1 VSLFTRPSLRIVEP
15 PKPATY
21 PTKPERGPVEIT
33 PDGHGRFWLS
43 IRTASDGC
51 AFALVT
57 EDTMRTLADVIDD
70 ELKKANR

>member
-1 VSLFTRPSLRIVEP
+1 MSLFERPALRIVEP
-15 PKPATY
+15 PKPANY
-21 PTKPERGPVEIT
+21 PTKPEGGPVEIT
-33 PDGHGRFWLS
+33 RDGHGRFWLS

-70 ELKKANR
+70 ELRKADR